1 MTTRDRTGNEA
12 QVAALESSLE
22 SFAACVCT
30 LDSLDYLGSIGRWTP
45 RDIVAHLIGWNR
57 AVIVGSDQLRV
68 GELPFYDVD
77 PGPDYSKVN
86 AAFLREYPTTDRE
99 QLLSELEESAKEL
112 GNYLQGLDPDDWERD
127 FGVRHGAER
136 LTIRGAAD
144 ELIADY
150 EHHRRQIQRAFGGS
164 A

>member
-1 MTTRDRTGNEA
+1 MRR
-12 QVAALESSLE
+12 
-22 SFAACVCT
+22 ACV
-30 LDSLDYLGSIGRWTP
+30 LSIPPTTSVRSAAGR
-45 RDIVAHLIGWNR
+45 R
-57 AVIVGSDQLRV
+57 A
-68 GELPFYDVD
+68 

-86 AAFLREYPTTDRE
+86 AAFLREYPTTDRD

-150 EHHRRQIQRAFGGS
+150 EHHRRQIERAFGGS

>member
-1 MTTRDRTGNEA
+1 MTTRDRTGIEA
-12 QVAALESSLE
+12 QVAALESYLE
-22 SFAACVCT
+22 CFATCVRT
-30 LDSLDYLGSIGRWTP
+30 LDSLDYLRPVGGRWTP

-57 AVIVGSDQLRV
+57 AVIVGSGQLRV

-150 EHHRRQIQRAFGGS
+150 EHHRRQI
-164 A
+164 

>member
-1 MTTRDRTGNEA
+1 MTTRDRTGIEA
-12 QVAALESSLE
+12 QVAAFESSFE
-22 SFAACVCT
+22 SFAACVRT
-30 LDSLDYLGSIGRWTP
+30 LDSLDYLRPIGRWTP

-77 PGPDYSKVN
+77 PGPDYSKIN
-86 AAFLREYPTTDRE
+86 AAFLREYPTTDRD

-112 GNYLQGLDPDDWERD
+112 GNYLQGLDSEDWERD

-144 ELIADY
+144 ELIVDY
-150 EHHRRQIQRAFGGS
+150 GHHQRQIEREFGG
-164 A
+164 

>member
-1 MTTRDRTGNEA
+1 MTTRDRTDTEA

-22 SFAACVCT
+22 SFAACVRT
-30 LDSLDYLGSIGRWTP
+30 LDSPDYLGLIGRWTP

-68 GELPFYDVD
+68 GKLPFYDVD

-86 AAFLREYPTTDRE
+86 AAFLREYPTTNRE
-99 QLLSELEESAKEL
+99 QLLSELEESAQEL
-112 GNYLQGLDPDDWERD
+112 GNYVQGLDPHDWEWD
-127 FGVRHGAER
+127 FGVRHVAER

-150 EHHRRQIQRAFGGS
+150 EHHRRQIDRAFGCS